1 MKNDSG
7 LTNLGTLIIICSI
20 IIIIILAV
28 RFINLQYM
36 NEEIE
41 TIKTNMLLVQGKAK
55 IILEEKNAL
64 KSELKGINASEK
76 REDENIKKIL
86 EANVIEEDNIKDWYL
101 FNEETLNEIGLDFVY
116 TEEGVYIVNYLKQ
129 DVIYLLGANSDEKT
143 IYKLSDLTTKIKK

>member
-86 EANVIEEDNIKDWYL
+86 EANVIGEDNIKDWYL

-116 TEEGVYIVNYLKQ
+116 TEEGVYIVNYSKQ